1 MNAVQTRW
9 LVVGAFAGL
18 VVGIAAMTMLIPRL
32 ATVPGLA
39 GPGAPIE
46 SFQRTY
52 DPRQILVVALIGNG
66 DQVIGSSV
74 RETTETVTVIV
85 NVQSPC
91 CGPRTAEGYLV
102 PVTVHLRDPL
112 GDRIV
117 LDPQGRQA
125 RDMGEYRAPMPT
137 PPDPAGVGIVDHL
150 SYTDSGG
157 QVDLQW
163 RIRGATE
170 TLASL
175 RGKVV
180 VISSWAA
187 NSNDAK
193 LTRLAIEQYMDR
205 LAPVQKNDIVLIYLN
220 LGDSREIAGERE
232 RAATVGFIP
241 LHLPPIVESD
251 TTPAI
256 LRRSSAPVTWFIGPD
271 GDVKHRV
278 EGVIER
284 QPAIA
289 NGIDRARQ

>member
-1 MNAVQTRW
+1 MNAPQTRW
-9 LVVGAFAGL
+9 LVTGAVAGL
-18 VVGIAAMTMLIPRL
+18 VVGVATVALLIPRL
-32 ATVPGLA
+32 ATVPGLV
-39 GPGAPIE
+39 GPGAPID

-52 DPRQILVVALIGNG
+52 DPRQIVVVAVIGNG
-66 DQVIGSSV
+66 DEVIGSSV
-74 RETTETVTVIV
+74 RETSEAVTVIV
-85 NVQSPC
+85 NVKSPC

-112 GDRIV
+112 GDRII

-150 SYTDSGG
+150 SYIESGG
-157 QVDLQW
+157 QVDLHW
-163 RIRGATE
+163 RIRGSTE

-175 RGKVV
+175 RGDVV

-205 LAPVQKNDIVLIYLN
+205 LAPVQKDDIVLIYLN

-232 RAATVGFIP
+232 RGATVGFIP

-256 LRRSSAPVTWFIGPD
+256 LRRSTAPVTWFIGPD
-271 GDVKHRV
+271 GDVKHRI
-278 EGVIER
+278 EGVIEL
-284 QPAIA
+284 PAAIA
-289 NGIDRARQ
+289 EGIDRARQ

>member
-1 MNAVQTRW
+1 MRAVQTRG
-9 LVVGAFAGL
+9 LAVGALAGL
-18 VVGIAAMTMLIPRL
+18 VVGVVTVTMLVPRL

-46 SFQRTY
+46 SFQRTS
-52 DPRQILVVALIGNG
+52 DQRQILVVALIGNG
-66 DQVIGSSV
+66 DEVIGSSV
-74 RETTETVTVIV
+74 RETSETVTVIV
-85 NVQSPC
+85 NVKSPC

-112 GDRIV
+112 GTRIV
-117 LDPQGRQA
+117 LDPQGRKA
-125 RDMGEYRAPMPT
+125 RDLGEYRAPMPT

-150 SYTDSGG
+150 SYTEAGG
-157 QVDLQW
+157 QVDLHW

-170 TLASL
+170 MLASF

-193 LTRLAIEQYMDR
+193 LTRLAIEQYING
-205 LAPVQKNDIVLIYLN
+205 LAPVQKSDVVLIYLN

-232 RAATVGFIP
+232 RGSAVEFIP

-256 LRRSSAPVTWFIGPD
+256 LSRSAAPVTWFIGPD
-271 GDVKHRV
+271 GDVKHRI

-284 QPAIA
+284 PAVIA
-289 NGIDRARQ
+289 DGVDRARR